1 LANSGSNVPGAHAD
15 GVTDA
20 LTTSDGIRKF
30 FVANAWDLIVRS
42 AYVFAAVQYACLAL
56 FVDTLT

>member
-1 LANSGSNVPGAHAD
+1 LANSGSNIPGAHAD

-20 LTTSDGIRKF
+20 LTTIDRIRKF

-42 AYVFAAVQYACLAL
+42 ACTWLPL
-56 FVDTLT
+56 FDSHARFYL